1 MCLDGFSEWL
11 YADKDK
17 WCRKKEKTIRKI
29 MPPGWPAGPWKEPV
43 LALEEMNGAYFSR
56 ERVMVRSCDC
66 VCGSY
71 EANRC

>member
-1 MCLDGFSEWL
+1 MALCS
-11 YADKDK
+11 KDK
-17 WCRKKEKTIRKI
+17 QDRKKEKTIRKI
-29 MPPGWPAGPWKEPV
+29 MLPGWCVGPWKGPV
-43 LALEEMNGAYFSR
+43 GALEEMNGAYFSR